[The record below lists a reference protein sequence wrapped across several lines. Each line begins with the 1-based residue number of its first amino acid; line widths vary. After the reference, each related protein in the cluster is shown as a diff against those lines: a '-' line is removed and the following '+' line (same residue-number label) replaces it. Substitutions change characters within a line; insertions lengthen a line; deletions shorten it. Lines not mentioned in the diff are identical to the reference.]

1 MMLRNFIFG
10 VALIA
15 SATGAL
21 GALIDDGP
29 IPDIGRYLQGC
40 WINAED
46 TLAEPIAA
54 AGGAQLE
61 LCFTDGALDTTL
73 IDAAGERHAGA
84 AGSYAFRDAK
94 IVLNVPADVTWIFGR
109 PTVIC
114 DVGVKAYYHIGLL
127 DCVGSGQGQTT
138 LFFDD
143 LLFVFPPRAA
153 S

>member
-1 MMLRNFIFG
+1 MMLRP
-10 VALIA
+10 LIL
-15 SATGAL
+15 SAVLLVGMAPAQA
-21 GALIDDGP
+21 ALIDNGP

-40 WINAED
+40 WVSDEG
-46 TLAEPIAA
+46 TLTEQIAA
-54 AGGAQLE
+54 NDAAHVE

-84 AGSYAFRDAK
+84 PGSYIFRDTK
-94 IVLNVPADVTWIFGR
+94 IILTGTSDPAWVFGR

-114 DVGVKAYYHIGLL
+114 DVGVKAYYHLGLL

-138 LFFDD
+138 VFFDD